1 MSPMAGILRYML
13 FLHYILTFM
22 LKKVKNSLVVIRKS
36 VNFAVN

>member
-1 MSPMAGILRYML
+1 MSPMAGILNYML
-13 FLHYILTFM
+13 FLRYILTFM

>member
-13 FLHYILTFM
+13 FLRYILTFM
-22 LKKVKNSLVVIRKS
+22 FKKVKNSLVVIRKS